1 MCVRTSRREVRR
13 GARDA
18 GGGQR
23 GGRAVRA
30 RRLHVRL
37 HHGRRDL
44 VLPHE
49 CFKLSITSTY
59 WANWLRFNQ
68 LYKLTIQSAD
78 AYALSRYTY
87 VNGLF

>member
-1 MCVRTSRREVRR
+1 MLCVCTGGREVWR
-13 GARDA
+13 GAGDA

-49 CFKLSITSTY
+49 CFKSLIKSTY
-59 WANWLRFNQ
+59 SADRLRSNQ
-68 LYKLTIQSAD
+68 L
-78 AYALSRYTY
+78 
-87 VNGLF
+87 